1 MTPDKTTRQNRV
13 REALGK
19 IYDQHPP
26 YFREYLRRF
35 QEDPTSRVFAP
46 LAEAYRRLGRVDEAI
61 EICQEGLEHHPDFHG
76 GRVALAK
83 CFLDKRR
90 YAEAKQELE
99 RVVQSVPENLLAQR
113 LLGDAHLALKQTH
126 SALHCYKMALMLS
139 PNDVSLA
146 EKVHQLER
154 QDLSAPAPEP
164 GALADSADSEVWD
177 DELPA
182 SPAERGELST
192 SAAPGQGAQLRDTVP
207 TEVPPKDPFTDEEY
221 PTADLQAAEETDG
234 PSPIDQL
241 LGATEE
247 DEDEGFRIEH
257 VSAIFEEMAPQA
269 QKEITTE
276 TLGDLY
282 FSQGQFDRALR
293 IFEKLQSRRPMPE
306 LMRKM
311 NNCRMRL
318 GVDHERVVLQR
329 KIEALRT
336 VLRRV
341 HLMKAATID
350 PR

>member
-113 LLGDAHLALKQTH
+113 LLGDSYLALKQTQ
-126 SALHCYKMALMLS
+126 SALHCYKMAMMLS

-146 EKVHQLER
+146 DKVHQLER
-154 QDLSAPAPEP
+154 SGAPDVSLEDPAVPAGWE
-164 GALADSADSEVWD
+164 D
-177 DELPA
+177 DEPT
-182 SPAERGELST
+182 SPAERGELSVST
-192 SAAPGQGAQLRDTVP
+192 SIAASQPVQLDDALPIQQT
-207 TEVPPKDPFTDEEY
+207 PPRDPFTDEEY
-221 PTADLQAAEETDG
+221 PVPLEAAVEESEG

-241 LGATEE
+241 LGATED
-247 DEDEGFRIEH
+247 DEEEGFRIEH
-257 VSAIFEEMAPQA
+257 VSAIFEEVVPQG

-341 HLMKAATID
+341 HLMKAATIE